1 MTIQIDLQPDVERG
15 LLVQARLHG
24 VSLEEYVQR
33 IVTREVNLSDDAPR
47 TAANLVEA
55 SKAVRGLLTDEEVD
69 TLFRRNPSNSRP
81 ADFE

>member
-15 LLVQARLHG
+15 LLAQARLHG
-24 VSLEEYVQR
+24 VSLEEYVRR